1 MSFIRRLLKSI
12 SGRPDFDAEE
22 IADDLFGG
30 KAEKR
35 RTKER
40 EETDRI
46 IEKTLQNRD
55 VQNLIREIG
64 ITEGHIRDVYRRL
77 MLHGDKKTAE
87 SAISSVELLRWYY
100 FNGGKDKVLSFE
112 QAVQLFTF
120 AKSGRL

>member
-1 MSFIRRLLKSI
+1 M
-12 SGRPDFDAEE
+12 SGRRDFDAEQ
-22 IADDLFGG
+22 IADDLFSG

-35 RTKER
+35 RMKER

-46 IEKTLQNRD
+46 IDRALQNRD
-55 VQNLIREIG
+55 VQNLVRDIG
-64 ITEGHIRDVYRRL
+64 ITEDHIRDVYRRL
-77 MLHGDKKTAE
+77 MLHGDKKTAANAL
-87 SAISSVELLRWYY
+87 SNVELLRWYY